1 MPAGLAITI
10 YLASAL
16 VSGTLA
22 GAIAPR
28 KRRHAG
34 FWITA
39 GFLFPPL
46 LLVLVLLPTSRAPM
60 RAPRVRDDSWE
71 ADNLDRL

>member
-16 VSGTLA
+16 VAGTI
-22 GAIAPR
+22 GGTIAPR

-34 FWITA
+34 FWTTA
-39 GFLFPPL
+39 TFLFPPL
-46 LLVLVLLPTSRAPM
+46 LLILLFLPTGRAL
-60 RAPRVRDDSWE
+60 PRREKEDWDPDS
-71 ADNLDRL
+71 LDRL